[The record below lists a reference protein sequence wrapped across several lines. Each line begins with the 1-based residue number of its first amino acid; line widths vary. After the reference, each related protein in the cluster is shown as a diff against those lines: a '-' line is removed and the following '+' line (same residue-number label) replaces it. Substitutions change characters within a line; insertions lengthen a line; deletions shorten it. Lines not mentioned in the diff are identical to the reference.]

1 MNAVL
6 HFRTIFPA
14 LAIVIAGCGKQSSPP
29 QAAASR
35 ALANP
40 LVSKCEPGQPGGRL
54 TLVTA
59 GAPRSFNPLLATD
72 GASDEVVRLIFAG
85 LMSIDYTTQ
94 EAGPGLAESWSVEPD
109 GKTWT
114 FKLRA
119 GLRWSDGQPLTADD
133 VVFTWNEVMY
143 NPDMN
148 RITYDLFRINGKNF
162 AVSKVDDVTVR
173 VVTPEVFAP
182 FVEYFGGVPVLPRH
196 AMEREVQERRF
207 LSLYTATAR
216 PEKIVGAGPFRL
228 KESQPGQSVLLER
241 NPEYWVRQAGPLP
254 ALLE

>member
-6 HFRTIFPA
+6 HFRTIFPV

-29 QAAASR
+29 QHSASR

-119 GLRWSDGQPLTADD
+119 GLLWSDGQPLTADD

-241 NPEYWVRQAGPLP
+241 NPEYWVSDK
-254 ALLE
+254 